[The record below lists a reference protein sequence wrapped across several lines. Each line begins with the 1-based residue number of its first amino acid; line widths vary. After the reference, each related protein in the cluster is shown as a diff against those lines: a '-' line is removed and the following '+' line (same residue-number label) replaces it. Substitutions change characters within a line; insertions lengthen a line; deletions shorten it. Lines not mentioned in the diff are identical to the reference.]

1 MRYNQIDAQMRYID
15 PETAAREALANYLAA
30 RRAAKP
36 RVRYVRRLRIYRI
49 SGKSFTTYGLS
60 IEGAYRSWA
69 ITLKVRG
76 VRI

>member
-1 MRYNQIDAQMRYID
+1 MRYNRIDTQMRYID
-15 PETAAREALANYLAA
+15 PEADKALAEFLAA

-36 RVRYVRRLRIYRI
+36 RVRYVRRLRLYRI
-49 SGKSFTTYGLS
+49 SGKSFTTYGSS